1 MIIIDFAH
9 LCYKSV
15 FAVLG
20 KEAYPTKKNPEKGK
34 ISKERWEAEFKGLF
48 IHYVFSYMKYCK
60 KEYSNEFGD
69 EIVIALEGGSDW
81 RKEIYPNYK
90 GNRTYSKEKYNI
102 DFEAYVNPTINE
114 IIEAIQNNLPYKCVR
129 VFGAE
134 GDDVIAT
141 LTKYKS
147 QKGEKVLI
155 LSEDKDFKQLLKYE
169 NVSMFKPIHKE
180 FLTYNP
186 IDIDLHKQELLLHII
201 LGDKA
206 DNIPHIKRYSEFSD
220 NFILYLEKN
229 GIFERDVYNYRKL
242 DISNIMFDRF
252 KEEFGE
258 DEAIFKAIKFGEVSA
273 KKFMGNSLEEL
284 KSNLL
289 KNKIYAENFMVNKK
303 LIDFDCIP
311 NEISEKIIQEY
322 LSINTEYDMVSLIK
336 FFKKY
341 ECENHIKEIA
351 YF

>member
-15 FAVLG
+15 FALLG
-20 KEAYPTKKNPEKGK
+20 KEAYSTKNNPEKGK

-48 IHYVFSYMKYCK
+48 IHYVFSYVKYCK

-69 EIVIALEGGSDW
+69 EIVIALEGGSYW
-81 RKEIYPNYK
+81 RKEIYPHYK
-90 GNRTYSKEKYNI
+90 GNRTYSKEIYNI
-102 DFEAYVNPTINE
+102 DFEAYINPTINE

-147 QKGEKVLI
+147 KKGEKVLI

-242 DISNIMFDRF
+242 DISNLMFENF
-252 KEEFGE
+252 KEAYGE
-258 DEAIFKAIKFGEVSA
+258 DEAIFKVIRFGEVSA

-311 NEISEKIIQEY
+311 DEISEKIIQEY
-322 LSINTEYDMVSLIK
+322 LTINTEYDMVSLIK

>member
-20 KEAYPTKKNPEKGK
+20 KEAYPTKNNPEKGK
-34 ISKERWEAEFKGLF
+34 ISKERWNSEFKGLF

-60 KEYSNEFGD
+60 KEYSNEFGN
-69 EIVIALEGGSDW
+69 EIVIALEGGNNW
-81 RKEIYPNYK
+81 RKEIYPQYK
-90 GNRTYSKEKYNI
+90 MNRLSSKEKYNI
-102 DFEAYVNPTINE
+102 DFEDYINPTINE
-114 IIEAIQNNLPYKCVR
+114 IVEVVENTLPYKCVR

-134 GDDVIAT
+134 GDDIIAT
-141 LTKYKS
+141 LAKLKS
-147 QKGEKVLI
+147 KEGEKVLI

-169 NVSMFKPIHKE
+169 NVSLFKPIHKE
-180 FLTYNP
+180 YMTYNP
-186 IDIDLHKQELLLHII
+186 IDIDSHKKELLLHIL

-206 DNIPHIKRYSEFSD
+206 DNISNIKRYSEFSD
-220 NFILYLEKN
+220 KFILYLEKN
-229 GIFERDVYNYRKL
+229 GIFERDVFNYKKL
-242 DISNIMFDRF
+242 DISNLMFEKF
-252 KEEFGE
+252 KEEYRE
-258 DEAIFKAIKFGEVSA
+258 DEAIFKIVKFGEVSA
-273 KKFMGNSLEEL
+273 KKFMGSSLEEL
-284 KSNLL
+284 KNNLL
-289 KNKIYAENFMVNKK
+289 KNKIYAENFMLNKK

-311 NEISEKIIQEY
+311 DEIREKIIQEY
-322 LSINTEYDMVSLIK
+322 LTINTEYDMVSLIK

>member
-9 LCYKSV
+9 LCYRSV
-15 FAVLG
+15 FVVVG

-34 ISKERWEAEFKGLF
+34 ISKERWESEFKGLF
-48 IHYVFSYMKYCK
+48 IHYVFSYIKYCK
-60 KEYSNEFGD
+60 KEYANEFGD
-69 EIVIALEGGSDW
+69 EIVIALEGGSGW
-81 RKEIYPNYK
+81 RKEIYPSYK
-90 GNRTYSKEKYNI
+90 GNRTSSKEKYNI
-102 DFEAYVNPTINE
+102 DFEAYINPTIDE
-114 IIEAIQNNLPYKCVR
+114 IIQAIRNNLPYKCIR
-129 VFGAE
+129 VSKTE

-147 QKGEKVLI
+147 QRGEKVLI

-180 FLTYNP
+180 FLVYSP
-186 IDIDLHKQELLLHII
+186 IDIDLRKQELLLHIV

-206 DNIPHIKRYSEFSD
+206 DNIPHVKRDSEFSL

-242 DISNIMFDRF
+242 DISNLMFQRF

-258 DEAIFKAIKFGEVSA
+258 DEAIFKTIKFGEVSA
-273 KKFMGNSLEEL
+273 KKFLGNSLEEL

-289 KNKIYAENFMVNKK
+289 KNKIYAENFLINKK

-311 NEISEKIIQEY
+311 SEISEKIIQEY
-322 LSINTEYDMVSLIK
+322 LTINTGYDMVSLIK

-341 ECENHIKEIA
+341 ECQNHINEIA